1 MVDER
6 KVPEGYKV
14 TEVGLIPE
22 QWKVVALKD
31 VAEIKT
37 GPFGSALHAENYVE
51 DGTPIITV
59 EHLSDYGII
68 HKHLPLVSNKDK
80 KRLSSYILNVDDL
93 VFSRVGSV
101 DRNSIIKSNENGW
114 LFSGRLLRIRPN
126 KKSIKPQYLSHH
138 FNTTPA
144 EQRVRTIAV
153 GQTMPSLNT
162 KLLSSLLVI
171 APPLIEQD
179 SIAQVLSDTDNLIIS
194 LEKLIDKKKKIK
206 QGAMQ
211 QLLNGK
217 KRLPGFNGEW
227 EEFQLVELLD
237 YEQPTDYIVES
248 TDYSVNGIPVL
259 TPGKSFVLGYTNE
272 TSGIFSEV
280 PVIIFDDFTTVS
292 KFVTFPFKVK
302 SSAMKMLKLRD
313 KAHNLRL
320 IFKIMQILKFTIGDH
335 KRYWISEYSRLKINL
350 PSIEEQNTID
360 QVLFDM
366 DLEIEALEEKLEKY
380 KNIKQGMMQELLT
393 GRIRLI

>member
-6 KVPEGYKV
+6 KIPEGYRV
-14 TEVGLIPE
+14 IEVGVIPE
-22 QWKVVALKD
+22 DWDIKKVGDIAFVSSGGTPNTKIIEYWNGKIRWMNSGELNLKRVYEVD
-31 VAEIKT
+31 GRITELGLNNSSTKIIPKNSILIGLAGQGKT
-37 GPFGSALHAENYVE
+37 RGTAAINYVDLCINQSIAAIYPSNFYDSE
-51 DGTPIITV
+51 FLYQNINSRYDELRSMSTGDGGRGGLNLKIIR
-59 EHLSDYGII
+59 ELQI
-68 HKHLPLVSNKDK
+68 HLPT
-80 KRLSSYILNVDDL
+80 LSEQKAI
-93 VFSRVGSV
+93 
-101 DRNSIIKSNENGW
+101 
-114 LFSGRLLRIRPN
+114 
-126 KKSIKPQYLSHH
+126 
-138 FNTTPA
+138 A
-144 EQRVRTIAV
+144 EA
-153 GQTMPSLNT
+153 
-162 KLLSSLLVI
+162 
-171 APPLIEQD
+171 
-179 SIAQVLSDTDNLIIS
+179 LSDTDNLISS
-194 LEKLIDKKKKIK
+194 LEKLIDKKNKIK

-211 QLLNGK
+211 QLLTGK

-350 PSIEEQNTID
+350 PSIEEQNAID
-360 QVLFDM
+360 QVLSDM
-366 DLEIEALEEKLEKY
+366 DLEIEGLEEKLEKV
-380 KNIKQGMMQELLT
+380 KTIKQGMMQELLT

>member
-144 EQRVRTIAV
+144 KQRVRTIAV